1 MKVSAD
7 EKILAV
13 ALEPSGDKQALIEIY
28 SIDTDTNNLHSK
40 HSIDNVSSIIEF
52 MDFSQD
58 GNYLMYKDNL
68 GQKCF
73 FDLSN
78 MKKNDTLA
86 IEFDIDWVSEGI
98 KISEKRKV
106 SLL

>member
-1 MKVSAD
+1 
-7 EKILAV
+7 
-13 ALEPSGDKQALIEIY
+13 
-28 SIDTDTNNLHSK
+28 
-40 HSIDNVSSIIEF
+40 
-52 MDFSQD
+52 
-58 GNYLMYKDNL
+58 MYKDNL

-98 KISEKRKV
+98 KISEKRKGLDV
-106 SLL
+106 HYREDCSVTCLVKAGDHSLIACDEIGTIRIFEYPCENSGYYKIYSQH

>member
-1 MKVSAD
+1 
-7 EKILAV
+7 
-13 ALEPSGDKQALIEIY
+13 
-28 SIDTDTNNLHSK
+28 
-40 HSIDNVSSIIEF
+40 
-52 MDFSQD
+52 MDFSCD
-58 GNYLMYKDNL
+58 ENYLMYKDNL

-86 IEFDIDWVSEGI
+86 IEFDIEWVSEGI

-106 SLL
+106 HFLY